1 MNTTPEPQPP
11 TAQSNLQ
18 PMLTNQTPQS
28 SDAIQSQNIIPPK
41 MPISVLDNNSIS
53 DRNQTQSQECLPS
66 MSVTTPVSST
76 PVSVENVD
84 QSVTEPF
91 VNANSTQQQQ
101 QVVTSTQSLPM
112 SANQPTIVST
122 VPTTESQSSPPRT
135 DISSNATENEI
146 KSISNVSAPQSSQE
160 KSLSVPSVTSSFSE
174 NVQQNPPTQ
183 SQQQSGML
191 AESSIPTTNS

>member
-1 MNTTPEPQPP
+1 
-11 TAQSNLQ
+11 
-18 PMLTNQTPQS
+18 
-28 SDAIQSQNIIPPK
+28 
-41 MPISVLDNNSIS
+41 
-53 DRNQTQSQECLPS
+53 

-122 VPTTESQSSPPRT
+122 VPTTESQSSPLRT